1 MIKGKVYSKNEK
13 YYRSVFCYVFKREE
27 KSIGCC
33 RDQVSHVK
41 LRIIL
46 RISCVECDIYELLK
60 LESMRK
66 VFCALL

>member
-1 MIKGKVYSKNEK
+1 MYCRRTKSIAVVY
-13 YYRSVFCYVFKREE
+13 FTTVFKREE
-27 KSIGCC
+27 KSIGCQ
-33 RDQVSHVK
+33 DQVSHVK
-41 LRIIL
+41 LRKIIL

>member
-1 MIKGKVYSKNEK
+1 MYCRRTKSIAVVY
-13 YYRSVFCYVFKREE
+13 FTTVFKREE

-33 RDQVSHVK
+33 QDQVSHVK
-41 LRIIL
+41 LRKIIL